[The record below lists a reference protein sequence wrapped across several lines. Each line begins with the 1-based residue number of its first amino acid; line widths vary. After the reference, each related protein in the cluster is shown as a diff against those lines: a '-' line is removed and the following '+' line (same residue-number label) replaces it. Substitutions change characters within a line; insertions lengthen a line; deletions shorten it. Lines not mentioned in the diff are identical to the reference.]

1 MNEAINI
8 TAILMSVVSLIV
20 SISALVIVLAYKL
33 STHKIEWKPLP
44 QETFEPFK
52 EVDNEL
58 TKQDSMD
65 EELLNKAFELSR
77 KKREKNQDPLDT
89 ILETSNF

>member
-1 MNEAINI
+1 MSEAINI
-8 TAILMSVVSLIV
+8 TAILISVISLIT
-20 SISALVIVLAYKL
+20 SIAAIVTVLAFKF
-33 STHKIEWKPLP
+33 SSHRIEWKPLP

-52 EVDNEL
+52 EVDTEL